1 MSTMTLGQKQRLFAK
16 LVAQLIQHAYAQG
29 YELTLGDAYR
39 DPRVHGD
46 VGVKKSYSSANSV
59 HKQRLAIDL
68 NLFKDGQYLTTTE
81 AHKPLG
87 QFWKSLH
94 PLCHWGGDFST
105 PDGNH
110 YSMTHEGRA

>member
-1 MSTMTLGQKQRLFAK
+1 MKTLTLGEKQRLFTK

-39 DPRVHGD
+39 DPRLHGQI
-46 VGVKKSYSSANSV
+46 GEAKGYGSRNSS
-59 HKQRLAIDL
+59 HKERLAIDL
-68 NLFKDGQYLTTTE
+68 NLFKNGVYLTNSE

-87 QFWKSLH
+87 DYWKSLH
-94 PLCHWGGDFST
+94 PDCRWGGDFKS

-110 YSMTHEGRA
+110 YSFTHQGRA

>member
-1 MSTMTLGQKQRLFAK
+1 MTLGQKQRLFTQLAAK
-16 LVAQLIQHAYAQG
+16 LIQHAYAQG

-46 VGVKKSYSSANSV
+46 MGAKKSYSSANSS
-59 HKQRLAIDL
+59 HKERLAIDL
-68 NLFKDGQYLTTTE
+68 NLFKNGAYLTTSE

-87 QFWKSLH
+87 DYWKTLH
-94 PLCHWGGDFST
+94 PDCRWGGDFKS

-110 YSMTHEGRA
+110 YSFTHQGRA